1 MTPQRIDP
9 KCSYE
14 FDELLWFLPFNSEI
28 LLSVDEDTS
37 LWPIKFNGD
46 ASKRRFLNGWR
57 R

>member
-37 LWPIKFNGD
+37 LWPIKFDND
-46 ASKRRFLNGWR
+46 ASKRRFLNG
-57 R
+57 